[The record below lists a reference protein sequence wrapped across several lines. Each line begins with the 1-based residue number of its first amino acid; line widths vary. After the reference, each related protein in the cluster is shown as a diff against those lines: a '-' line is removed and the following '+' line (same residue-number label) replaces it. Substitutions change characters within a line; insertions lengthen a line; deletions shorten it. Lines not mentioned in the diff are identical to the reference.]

1 MTVVKTRFSRSIA
14 FSICALLVCSLPT
27 GASATDYAARPKDE
41 CLHVPGYVE
50 MRNAFE
56 DMVKRRDS
64 KALQKWVY
72 PSITLEIGGQDGKE
86 EFNRFWQLEKGPNSS
101 IWAQLEPL
109 LRLGCYAE
117 SDRQVMMPHMAIL
130 DPHWDAD
137 RISEKALV
145 LGEQVNLRATA
156 EKNAQ
161 SGALL
166 SWEFVKLGDD
176 GIRPEWTLVTT
187 RSGKTGYIRSSY
199 LRAYLD
205 YTIGFIR
212 QGDVWFL
219 NMMRAGD

>member
-1 MTVVKTRFSRSIA
+1 MTFARIYFSRSIA
-14 FSICALLVCSLPT
+14 FSICTLLLCSVPKGTL
-27 GASATDYAARPKDE
+27 ATDYPARPKDE

-72 PSITLEIGGQDGKE
+72 PTITLEIGGAGGKK
-86 EFNRFWQLEKGPNSS
+86 EFYRSWQLEKGPNSP

-130 DPHWDAD
+130 DPHWDTD
-137 RISEKALV
+137 RVSEKALV
-145 LGEQVNLRATA
+145 LGEQVNLRATD
-156 EKNAQ
+156 EKNSQ
-161 SGALL
+161 SRALL

-176 GIRPEWTLVTT
+176 GIRPEWTYVT
-187 RSGKTGYIRSSY
+187 SKAGKSGYIRSSY
-199 LRAYLD
+199 LRAHLD

-219 NMMRAGD
+219 NLMRAGD

>member
-1 MTVVKTRFSRSIA
+1 MTAAKTQLGSTIA
-14 FSICALLVCSLPT
+14 FSICALLAWSPLT
-27 GASATDYAARPKDE
+27 EASATDYAARPKDE
-41 CLHVPGYVE
+41 CLHVSGYVE

-86 EFNRFWQLEKGPNSS
+86 EFDRIWQLGKGPNSP
-101 IWAQLEPL
+101 IWAKLEPL

-145 LGEQVNLRATA
+145 LGEQVNLRAAA
-156 EKNAQ
+156 EKNSQ
-161 SGALL
+161 SRALL
-166 SWEFVKLGDD
+166 SWEFVQLGND
-176 GIRPEWTLVTT
+176 GIRPDWTFVTSKAGT
-187 RSGKTGYIRSSY
+187 SGYIRSSY
-199 LRAYLD
+199 LRAHLD

-212 QGDVWFL
+212 QGDVWLL
-219 NMMRAGD
+219 NLMRAGD